1 VGTILG
7 IARLAVLAG
16 ALALT
21 GCVTAENS
29 LSANDIAAMKLTGV
43 TVAYAPDAGIRWDDG
58 IRAYAA
64 SKGIVDDVASATNTP
79 EGKAWIR
86 NALMPHIKNGVERQ
100 MAGQLNGARPVRI
113 EIVVNNFA
121 IASAVERVVLGGG
134 HVMNADA
141 NLVDARTGA
150 VILRHPNLTVS
161 VAAVGGLIPTVVVSA
176 MEAGTDTT
184 DTLANNWGATY
195 RDWLLRRA

>member
-1 VGTILG
+1 M
-7 IARLAVLAG
+7 ARLAVLAG
-16 ALALT
+16 VLALT
-21 GCVTAENS
+21 GCVTTENS

-43 TVAYAPDAGIRWDDG
+43 TVAYAPDASIRWDDG

-64 SKGIVDDVASATNTP
+64 SKGIVDDIASATNTP
-79 EGKAWIR
+79 EGKASVR
-86 NALMPHIKNGVERQ
+86 NALTPHIKNGVERQ
-100 MAGQLNGARPVRI
+100 MAGQLNGGRPVRL
-113 EIVVNNFA
+113 EVVVHNFA

-141 NLVDARTGA
+141 TLVDARTGA
-150 VILRHPNLTVS
+150 VILRHPNLMVS
-161 VAAVGGLIPTVVVSA
+161 VAAVGGVIPTLVVSA

-184 DTLANNWGATY
+184 DTVANNWGATY